1 MTFEKLESSKIKSKY
16 FRRTEKWD
24 WLSEEMIHVFDS
36 KSPRVITMDPWPQK
50 IFLEALGQLTVSEY
64 IYTVSKEYPKNQTPK
79 ELDEVI
85 LEMLDSLIN
94 EEKIITL
101 SDEPISLEKS
111 ILNPLTEKGEINMEG
126 IWNGSYQYN
135 LPDELKDEK
144 LKDVNF
150 TLTIEKVKGKTF
162 NGTVK
167 DDLTTGGTPGIGVIK
182 GEIRKNGVEFNKKM
196 PISATIEENWERVIN
211 EKKKHPTIIYEG
223 NFSRGKKNITG
234 TWRFKKKVLFW
245 KGVIPYWVS
254 LGNGS
259 FIMSKEEN
267 N

>member
-1 MTFEKLESSKIKSKY
+1 
-16 FRRTEKWD
+16 
-24 WLSEEMIHVFDS
+24 
-36 KSPRVITMDPWPQK
+36 
-50 IFLEALGQLTVSEY
+50 
-64 IYTVSKEYPKNQTPK
+64 
-79 ELDEVI
+79 
-85 LEMLDSLIN
+85 
-94 EEKIITL
+94 
-101 SDEPISLEKS
+101 
-111 ILNPLTEKGEINMEG
+111 
-126 IWNGSYQYN
+126 
-135 LPDELKDEK
+135 
-144 LKDVNF
+144 
-150 TLTIEKVKGKTF
+150 
-162 NGTVK
+162 
-167 DDLTTGGTPGIGVIK
+167 
-182 GEIRKNGVEFNKKM
+182 M